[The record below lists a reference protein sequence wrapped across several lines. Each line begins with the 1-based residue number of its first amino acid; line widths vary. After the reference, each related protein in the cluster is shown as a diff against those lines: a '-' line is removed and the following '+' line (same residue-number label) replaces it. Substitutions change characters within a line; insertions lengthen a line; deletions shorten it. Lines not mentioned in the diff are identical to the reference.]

1 MRISWSKI
9 GFFTIDLILGAYLL
23 LAFTAFNK
31 TDEVQKICSGVDIQ
45 IEDYTQNGFISK
57 AEIETRLEKARLH
70 PRMQPMSR
78 INTRKIEENLQRMPF
93 VRTAECYKTQDGLVR
108 INITQRMPILRIKAI
123 NGEDYYLD
131 DNNQRMQNAHYT
143 SDLIVAT
150 GHIRQQ
156 FAQRYLAP
164 LIKTISAD
172 TFWEQEIEQINV
184 LPDKGIELIPRV
196 GDHIVFLGHLPE
208 SKDAKEQQ
216 RLIAEF
222 TTRQLDRLKKFY
234 IYGLSQAGWNKYS
247 RINLEFDNQIICKRR
262 EQ

>member
-1 MRISWSKI
+1 M
-9 GFFTIDLILGAYLL
+9 
-23 LAFTAFNK
+23 
-31 TDEVQKICSGVDIQ
+31 QKICSGVDIQ

-108 INITQRMPILRIKAI
+108 I
-123 NGEDYYLD
+123 
-131 DNNQRMQNAHYT
+131 
-143 SDLIVAT
+143 IVAT

-164 LIKTISAD
+164 LIKTISAN

-208 SKDAKEQQ
+208 SKDTKEQQ